1 MSTPREPAE
10 RERRKAELRKTELR
24 ARLMQQRDSLT
35 EEDYAA
41 RSAAVT
47 RLALTVPELRAART
61 VLAYWPLTHRR
72 EVDTRPLIHQLQA
85 DQKQIALPV
94 VLSFTP
100 RVADTPRLGLGRF
113 TGMAALRPN
122 RWGIHEPT
130 LEKTVPPEEIDAVL
144 VPAVGAGR
152 NGHRIGYGFGYYDE
166 LLAGLRA
173 PTLCLVFAESLVD
186 EVPAAPH
193 DQPISIIVTN
203 DEILRPQS
211 A

>member
-1 MSTPREPAE
+1 MSASPEPDE
-10 RERRKAELRKTELR
+10 RERRKAELR

-35 EEDYAA
+35 EEAYAA
-41 RSAAVT
+41 RSADIT
-47 RLALTVPELRAART
+47 RLALTLPELQAART

-94 VLSFTP
+94 VVSFTP
-100 RVADTPRLGLGRF
+100 RAADTPRMGLGRF
-113 TGMAALRPN
+113 TDSAALRPN

-130 LEKTVPPEEIDAVL
+130 LGETVPIEEIDAVI

-166 LLAGLRA
+166 LLAGFRA
-173 PTLCLVFAESLVD
+173 PTLCLVFAECLID

-203 DEILRPQS
+203 DEILRPPS